1 MTVPLLGSKEGVWE
15 NAPSPAKFCIPPDV
29 MLICWVLRIIAC
41 RQGERKKKPLGKSWA
56 PYTTM
61 LPTVAKRE
69 MGNAGRRED
78 GGCIILGGKRQRG
91 DGKGEKGEDGRNDRI
106 KYLQKLIRFAFKLW
120 QVGADS
126 DVCLDFFQAD
136 AKNCHLKKFF
146 VNSAV

>member
-1 MTVPLLGSKEGVWE
+1 MGKSAFASQILYSTGCDADLLGITHNRLPTG
-15 NAPSPAKFCIPPDV
+15 
-29 MLICWVLRIIAC
+29 
-41 RQGERKKKPLGKSWA
+41 GEKKKPLGKSWA

-106 KYLQKLIRFAFKLW
+106 KIFAKI
-120 QVGADS
+120 DS
-126 DVCLDFFQAD
+126 FCI
-136 AKNCHLKKFF
+136 
-146 VNSAV
+146 